1 MSWFNRKGYATSS
14 SCSDGSG
21 PEKKRTSRE
30 ASRKINMNDINQKQ
44 TELYQSIVFCDFD
57 GTITEQETLARV
69 FSKFAPETWQPI
81 KEDLTSGKITVREA
95 VTTSIN
101 SIDSSHYHDIL
112 SYTLKFSIR
121 PGFNALLDFLDSRN
135 VPMVVLSGGIRG
147 MVEIRLGKL
156 INRMHS
162 VFAADVDTNGKYLRT
177 KSAYEGKTELVD
189 KVRIMNF
196 FNTKEKIAIG
206 DGITDF
212 NMAQAAD
219 LVFARGGLARFMDE
233 NNIFYEPWFDFYDIC
248 DHLQAHFS
256 KS

>member
-1 MSWFNRKGYATSS
+1 M
-14 SCSDGSG
+14 
-21 PEKKRTSRE
+21 
-30 ASRKINMNDINQKQ
+30 KQ

-81 KEDLTSGKITVREA
+81 REDLTSGKITVREA
-95 VTTSIN
+95 VIKTIN
-101 SIDSSHYHDIL
+101 SIDSSHYGDIL
-112 SYTLKFSIR
+112 DYTLNFSIR
-121 PGFNALLDFLDSRN
+121 PGFEVLLDFLDSQN

-147 MVEIRLGKL
+147 MVETRLGNL

-162 VFAADVDTNGKYLRT
+162 VFAADVDTSGQYLRT
-177 KSAYEGKTELVD
+177 NSAYEGKTELVD
-189 KVRIMNF
+189 KVCVMNF
-196 FNTKEKIAIG
+196 FNAKEKIAIG

-212 NMAQAAD
+212 NMARAAD

-233 NNIFYEPWFDFYDIC
+233 NNIPYEPWFDFFDIC

-256 KS
+256 NS